1 MAVDR
6 PLEVPTPPSPRTDRV
21 TGLRRFRRKL
31 QIALGVIW
39 VVVAGLQYQPFMF
52 KRSFVAGLES
62 TTAGQAQWIKSSV
75 HWALSDVAVHHLT
88 LYNAIW
94 ATIQLVI
101 GLLILYRPTVKIGLA
116 ASIPWALLVWWFG
129 EGFGGLWGGAT
140 PVMGYPGAVTI
151 YALIAL
157 LLWPRDEKRDEAADS
172 VATAGLLGSSG
183 ARLVWTLFWL
193 GAARSQL
200 LTANRSPT
208 ALGSMVT
215 SMRTGEPQWI
225 KDIDTNL
232 GNNVLNHHGTQ
243 FSLAIAILFVFAA
256 LSIYIPKV
264 FRSAVVM
271 TTVLALF
278 IWVVENFG
286 TIFTS
291 EGTDPNSGPLLVLL
305 AVCYW
310 PLRRRSQP
318 SNVQSDADDEDHEED

>member
-1 MAVDR
+1 MAIEHT
-6 PLEVPTPPSPRTDRV
+6 LEAPAPPSPPNDRV

-39 VVVAGLQYQPFMF
+39 VAVGGLQYQPYMF
-52 KRSFVAGLES
+52 KKSFLGGLENG
-62 TTAGQAQWIKSSV
+62 TAGQAQWIKSSV
-75 HWALSDVAVHHLT
+75 HWAFSDIAMHHLT

-94 ATIQLVI
+94 ASIQLVI

-140 PVMGYPGAVTI
+140 PVMGYPGAVMI

-157 LLWPRDEKRDEAADS
+157 LVWPRDEQRDAAADS

-193 GAARSQL
+193 GAARFQL

-215 SMRTGEPQWI
+215 SMRSGEPQWI
-225 KDIDTNL
+225 KDIDDNL
-232 GNNVLNHHGTQ
+232 GSNVLNHHGTQ

-256 LSIYIPKV
+256 VAIYIPKV
-264 FRSAVVM
+264 FRSAVVI

-286 TIFTS
+286 VIFTS
-291 EGTDPNSGPLLVLL
+291 EGTDPNSGPLLILL

-310 PLRRRSQP
+310 PVRRSLQP
-318 SNVQSDADDEDHEED
+318 SNVQTEAVDSAPH